1 MRWFGPFEFH
11 AFAKPH
17 PEHPEMIVL
26 YQTTPQTD
34 GANNW
39 HTDSSFMEH
48 PALGSMLR
56 AVRLPAIGGD
66 TCWASMYAAYEALS
80 PRLRDMLDGMTA
92 MHDLTATLRKAIA
105 GGHATS
111 EDLVRFQ
118 KEWPPV
124 EHPVIRT
131 HPWTGR
137 RALYVNSN
145 FTTRLCGLEQAESDT
160 LLEFLLRHLQRPDF
174 QVRFTWDEKTVA
186 LWDNRCTQHYA
197 IADYTGQRRVMNRVT
212 VEGERPY
219 FDPSL
224 GTELGTREL
233 NRMKRHGED
242 GLPIRTPSPDLR
254 SFQPRNLRDRRS
266 VGVEFY
272 AAFRAS
278 VGIRAEIVT
287 QSPGSRGIGP
297 NSTIHLRCLYSVP
310 ISDVHAPRG
319 RRRVG

>member
-1 MRWFGPFEFH
+1 VSGLDLRDAPFDDDTMREMQSILAEHLVVFFRDQDITPDQQVDFMRWFGPFEYH
-11 AFAKPH
+11 AFAKPQ
-17 PEHPEMIVL
+17 PEHPEMIIL
-26 YQTTPQTD
+26 DQTTPQTD

-56 AVRLPAIGGD
+56 AVQLPALGGD

-80 PRLRDMLDGMTA
+80 TRLREMLDGMTA

-118 KEWPPV
+118 NEWPPV

-145 FTTRLCGLEQAESDT
+145 FTTRLCQLEQAESDT

-174 QVRFTWDEKTVA
+174 QVRFTWDARSVA

-197 IADYTGQRRVMNRVT
+197 IPDYTGQRRVMNRVT

-219 FDPSL
+219 FDPTL
-224 GTELGTREL
+224 G
-233 NRMKRHGED
+233 
-242 GLPIRTPSPDLR
+242 
-254 SFQPRNLRDRRS
+254 
-266 VGVEFY
+266 
-272 AAFRAS
+272 
-278 VGIRAEIVT
+278 
-287 QSPGSRGIGP
+287 
-297 NSTIHLRCLYSVP
+297 
-310 ISDVHAPRG
+310 APA
-319 RRRVG
+319 

>member
-1 MRWFGPFEFH
+1 MAKTRTLLEVRPLTPTLGAEVSGIDLREAPFDDDIMRDIEGVLAEHLVLFFRDQDITGRQQVDFMRWFGPFEYH

-17 PEHPEMIVL
+17 PDHPEMIVL
-26 YQTTPQTD
+26 DQTTPRTD

-39 HTDSSFMEH
+39 HSDSSFMER

-56 AVRLPAIGGD
+56 AVQLPAIGGD
-66 TCWASMYAAYEALS
+66 TCWASMYAAYESLS

-92 MHDLTATLRKAIA
+92 MHDLTATLQKAIA

-111 EDLVRFQ
+111 EDLARFQ

-137 RALYVNSN
+137 RALYVNAN
-145 FTTRLCGLEQAESDT
+145 FTTRLCGLEHAESDT

-174 QVRFTWDEKTVA
+174 QVRFTWDERSVA

-197 IADYTGQRRVMNRVT
+197 IPDYTGHRRVMNRVT

-219 FDPSL
+219 YDPSL
-224 GTELGTREL
+224 GALE
-233 NRMKRHGED
+233 
-242 GLPIRTPSPDLR
+242 
-254 SFQPRNLRDRRS
+254 
-266 VGVEFY
+266 
-272 AAFRAS
+272 
-278 VGIRAEIVT
+278 
-287 QSPGSRGIGP
+287 
-297 NSTIHLRCLYSVP
+297 
-310 ISDVHAPRG
+310 
-319 RRRVG
+319 